1 MTISF
6 ISTLHELIRVLL
18 TTKWEGN
25 RSRITYVWF
34 LTPYKW
40 LLTRPST
47 RQGIFWKH
55 FLFKS
60 LLKLGRLNKTI
71 AERKDNDEA
80 FNYPEA
86 RGNQSINFQLHHFK
100 RKFNLSNYKV
110 NFCVRGSLHLLKT
123 RWEIFFI
130 LRQLKVINPFNS
142 CHLYLCTDN
151 TGKLDADWFIW
162 YDLS

>member
-1 MTISF
+1 MT

-34 LTPYKW
+34 LTPYNW

-47 RQGIFWKH
+47 RQGIENIF
-55 FLFKS
+55 S
-60 LLKLGRLNKTI
+60 LKVYWSLDDWIKQLQNEKITTKPLIIPRREETNLLI
-71 AERKDNDEA
+71 S
-80 FNYPEA
+80 NYTTSNA
-86 RGNQSINFQLHHFK
+86 SLTSQ
-100 RKFNLSNYKV
+100 NYKV
-110 NFCVRGSLHLLKT
+110 NFCVRVSLHLFKT

-130 LRQLKVINPFNS
+130 LRQLKVINPLNS

>member
-1 MTISF
+1 MILN
-6 ISTLHELIRVLL
+6 TLQLAFD
-18 TTKWEGN
+18 TTKYETG
-25 RSRITYVWF
+25 Y
-34 LTPYKW
+34 
-40 LLTRPST
+40 
-47 RQGIFWKH
+47 WKH

-110 NFCVRGSLHLLKT
+110 NFCVRVSLHLFKT

-130 LRQLKVINPFNS
+130 LRQLKVINPLNS